1 MKIILFLIKIEISS
15 ALYLECDVTASM
27 SDMMFSRRVVRKTEP
42 MFIDDPL
49 EDIRNLF
56 DFASPLGDD

>member
-1 MKIILFLIKIEISS
+1 MDDF
-15 ALYLECDVTASM
+15 YLESNVTASM
-27 SDMMFSRRVVRKTEP
+27 SDMMFSSRVIRKTEP

-56 DFASPLGDD
+56 DLASPLGDD